1 MSIPLIT
8 IILPVYNAKQT
19 ISRVVESILNQ
30 RFGDFELLAVD
41 DGSTDGSGRILEQY
55 ATKDNRIRVLHKE
68 NGGANSARNLAL
80 QYVQGEYV
88 TFCDA
93 DDWVEDDWLL
103 AFVDNL
109 QDNDVVVQGW
119 TYVTEID
126 RLPQFYEEKPETLA
140 EAADVMSRHESFGF
154 LWNKCFR
161 AGIIANNKLRF
172 DERFR
177 FLEDEEFICRYW
189 THVQKV
195 AFSPAVSYH
204 YLMPDFN
211 KKYIGV
217 DNFQLYIS
225 LLDNAS
231 KFISCPVSVTMQK
244 YTMGLFRNMMLAF
257 QRLQCREA
265 WHRLKILVDYGKKF
279 KCYNRYMQ
287 IITPRNYLLWYPI
300 LFVYCSIRRI

>member
-1 MSIPLIT
+1 MVVQFS
-8 IILPVYNAKQT
+8 IILPVFNAKKTLPHIMDGLLSQ
-19 ISRVVESILNQ
+19 SFR
-30 RFGDFELLAVD
+30 DFELLAVD
-41 DGSTDGSGRILEQY
+41 DGSTDGSGQILEQF
-55 ATKDNRIRVLHKE
+55 AAQDNRIRVLHKE

-88 TFCDA
+88 VFCDA
-93 DDWVEDDWLL
+93 DDWVEEDWLQNF
-103 AFVDNL
+103 ADNL
-109 QDNDVVVQGW
+109 LDNDVVVQGW
-119 TYVTEID
+119 TYVTETE
-126 RLPQFYEEKPETLA
+126 RLPQYYEEVPKTPA
-140 EAADVMSRHESFGF
+140 EAADLMSQHESFGF

-161 AGIIANNKLRF
+161 TGIIANNELRF

-195 AFSPAVSYH
+195 AFSPTVSYH

-211 KKYIGV
+211 KKYNGV

-231 KFISCPVSVTMQK
+231 KFISYPFSVTMQK

-257 QRLQCREA
+257 QRHQCREA